1 LIALGYGLALNQST
15 VLTLINYNGP
25 PKNSLGYTVPSNVWN
40 TFYQKAIGN
49 IIIACAGTVPGYWFT
64 VGFVEI
70 LGRKPIQYMGF
81 AVINIILFILAAMW
95 TTISTQQ
102 VTFMVLFT
110 ISQFFFQFGPNTTT
124 FIVPGEVFPT
134 RWRSTGHGI
143 AAASGKLGAI
153 IGVQFIGPIF
163 ASNVKTVLWSFG
175 AVMFTGLLA
184 TALVPETKGKT
195 LEELSGE
202 NEVDGFLITTKE

>member
-1 LIALGYGLALNQST
+1 LNQST
-15 VLTLINYNGP
+15 VLTLINFNGP
-25 PKNSLGYTVPSNVWN
+25 KKNKLGSTIPHNVWD

-64 VGFVEI
+64 VGLVET

-81 AVINIILFILAAMW
+81 GVITIILFILAAMW
-95 TTISTQQ
+95 DTISTQQ

-110 ISQFFFQFGPNTTT
+110 IAQFFFQFGPNSTT

-153 IGVQFIGPIF
+153 VGVQFIGPIF
-163 ASNVKTVLWSFG
+163 ASNVKTVLWAFG
-175 AVMFTGLLA
+175 VIMFTGLLA

-202 NEVDGFLITTKE
+202 NDDDIFVERSIQLDKNDKKV